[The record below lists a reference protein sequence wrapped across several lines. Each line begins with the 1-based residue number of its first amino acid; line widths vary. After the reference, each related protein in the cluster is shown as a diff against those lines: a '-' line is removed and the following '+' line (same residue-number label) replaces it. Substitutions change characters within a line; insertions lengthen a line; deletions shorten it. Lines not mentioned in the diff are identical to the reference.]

1 MSGFT
6 EAGNFSGVI
15 RDDERLPE
23 CHITTALEPAPK
35 MSSNRVH
42 KAVYTSKQ
50 LKLSIQGDLDHIER
64 DKSVAG
70 KSEGLMGSDGGLE
83 GLQKRLRVFHASY
96 EAGQKSDSVKRRAMR
111 QSLGAVIDFLM
122 AQPNWGAADSALLV
136 TLAEAL
142 ADVEKGHTTS
152 LISKKPLRR
161 SPAPAASIRRRRA
174 QAAAHMEQLMRRGL
188 SREEAARKVFR
199 EIPRNSSLF
208 ENKEDASWRTVAH
221 WLDEI
226 SASPRNG
233 LERKSF
239 EAALRQREFDFSE

>member
-1 MSGFT
+1 M
-6 EAGNFSGVI
+6 
-15 RDDERLPE
+15 
-23 CHITTALEPAPK
+23 
-35 MSSNRVH
+35 
-42 KAVYTSKQ
+42 
-50 LKLSIQGDLDHIER
+50 QGDLDHIER

-70 KSEGLMGSDGGLE
+70 KSEGIMGSDGGLE

-122 AQPNWGAADSALLV
+122 AQPNWCAADSALLV
-136 TLAEAL
+136 TFAEAL
-142 ADVEKGHTTS
+142 ADVERGHTTS
-152 LISKKPLRR
+152 LISKKPPRR
-161 SPAPAASIRRRRA
+161 PPAPINIRRRRA

-208 ENKEDASWRTVAH
+208 GNKENASWRTVTQ

-226 SASPRNG
+226 TASPRNS

-239 EAALRQREFDFSE
+239 EAALRQREFDFSD